1 MSYLEQNYKVVPG
14 NGEPI
19 PELAQNI
26 KSWPLWPTRMQ
37 QKHSLTLAISHFN
50 IEAINDET
58 LRMKLKEA
66 DPHTLSE
73 ATQSSNTFWGRKQ

>member
-1 MSYLEQNYKVVPG
+1 
-14 NGEPI
+14 
-19 PELAQNI
+19 
-26 KSWPLWPTRMQ
+26 MQ

-50 IEAINDET
+50 IEAINDVT

-73 ATQSSNTFWGRKQ
+73 ATQVAARFEAFQTAENSTQ